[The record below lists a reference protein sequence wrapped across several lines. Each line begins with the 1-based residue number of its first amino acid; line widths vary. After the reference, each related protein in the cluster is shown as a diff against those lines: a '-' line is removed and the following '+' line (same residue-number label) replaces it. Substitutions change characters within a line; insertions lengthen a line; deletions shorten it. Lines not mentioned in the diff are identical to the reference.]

1 MEITNDLTGLATVVL
16 TALGCG
22 MVMAH
27 FRQPALVG
35 YLLAGILLGPTGFA
49 LVENRGQILGLAELG
64 VLLLLFV
71 IGMEL
76 SVRSLK
82 HAWRLV
88 VTAVALQTAASV
100 VVMLLVS
107 TFLGFSLAAAVLLG
121 FVVALSSTAVSVKML
136 EEIGALRS
144 RVGRITVAV
153 LIAQDLAFLP
163 MILLVRDLGG
173 EGFGMAAAFQIV
185 LAVALLVV
193 LVAILAQRRRIQ
205 LPFATIIVGH
215 ADLSPLSGLVYC
227 FGAGALFG
235 AMGLPAAFG
244 AFIAGLAIGNSAQRG
259 QMLSAVRPIQ
269 SVLVMVFFLSIG
281 LLVDLGYI
289 WNHLGTVL
297 LLLLIVTLFKTTL
310 NIAIYRVMG
319 ETWPRAFLE
328 GVVIS
333 QLGEFSFLLAAT
345 GLAVG
350 TIGPG
355 EGRLVVAVTV
365 LSLILSPFWLSMA
378 RRFQRIAAQRIA
390 AQRIATLHDV
400 VEMTYGPEAARLRA
414 GTGRLRAWLV
424 PAAMDLTGRIGRG
437 GGRNPAKA
445 PPPMDESREVEVE
458 ILAPDPAPVAGTVD
472 QIGQEA
478 RAAARTLDAETE
490 EELEAEV
497 EAEAEAETK
506 AGSDADPETD
516 PDADPDTDPDPDNG
530 FRQPPRP
537 DA

>member
-1 MEITNDLTGLATVVL
+1 MESVNDLTGLATVVL

-27 FRQPALVG
+27 FRQPAMVG
-35 YLLAGILLGPTGFA
+35 YLLAGMLLGPTGFA
-49 LVENRGQILGLAELG
+49 FVENRGLITALAELG

-71 IGMEL
+71 VGMEL
-76 SVRSLK
+76 SVRALK
-82 HAWRLV
+82 HSWRLV
-88 VTAVALQTAASV
+88 LTAVAMQTAATV
-100 VVMLLVS
+100 AVMLAVS
-107 TFLGFSLAAAVLLG
+107 TLLGFSLAASVLLG

-163 MILLVRDLGG
+163 MMLLVRHLGG
-173 EGFGMAAAFQIV
+173 DGFGVAAAFQIV

-193 LVAILAQRRRIQ
+193 LVAILAQRRRIE
-205 LPFATIIVGH
+205 LPFARIVVGH

-235 AMGLPAAFG
+235 LMGLPAAFG
-244 AFIAGLAIGNSAQRG
+244 AFIAGLAIGNSAQRK
-259 QMLSAVRPIQ
+259 QMLSVVRPIQ

-281 LLVDLGYI
+281 LLVDLAYI
-289 WNHLGTVL
+289 WDSLGTVL

-310 NIAIYRVMG
+310 NIAIYRMLN

-355 EGRLVVAVTV
+355 ESRLVVAVTV
-365 LSLILSPFWLSMA
+365 LSLMLSPLWLSVA
-378 RRFQRIAAQRIA
+378 RRFQRVA
-390 AQRIATLHDV
+390 AQRIATLHEM
-400 VEMTYGPEAARLRA
+400 VEITYGPEAARVRA
-414 GTGRLRAWLV
+414 GTGRLRAWLL
-424 PAAMDLTGRIGRG
+424 PAAMGLRARLRRDGTDSQ
-437 GGRNPAKA
+437 AVDA
-445 PPPMDESREVEVE
+445 QVE
-458 ILAPDPAPVAGTVD
+458 IVEPEPVAGTVS
-472 QIGQEA
+472 QIGEEV
-478 RAAARTLDAETE
+478 RAAARTPETEAETE
-490 EELEAEV
+490 TET
-497 EAEAEAETK
+497 EAETES
-506 AGSDADPETD
+506 ASDDEVRP
-516 PDADPDTDPDPDNG
+516 
-530 FRQPPRP
+530 PPRP